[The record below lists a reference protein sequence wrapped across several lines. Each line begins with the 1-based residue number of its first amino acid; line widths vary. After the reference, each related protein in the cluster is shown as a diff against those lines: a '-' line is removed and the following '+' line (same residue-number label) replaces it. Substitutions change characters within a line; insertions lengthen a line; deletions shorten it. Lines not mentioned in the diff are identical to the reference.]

1 MSRMESC
8 STVSR
13 FSYDLRLKLWKI
25 PNNHILVSYP
35 GVRIVQ
41 HHEDDE
47 DTSAACCTHSGHYP
61 LLSLQE
67 EPPTIRHD
75 HKQLGCLY
83 GGISQISLR
92 LDIWWVWMSH
102 RLLFSSWLWQTPP
115 LCLKRT
121 NSICLYQT
129 FFFIDTNST
138 WDSFREAELSL
149 CRSYSFL
156 WVPLVNI
163 I

>member
-1 MSRMESC
+1 MGTLMSRMESC

-102 RLLFSSWLWQTPP
+102 RLLFSSWLWQTPT

-121 NSICLYQT
+121 NSICLSDVLLHWHKFHLRLIQ
-129 FFFIDTNST
+129 
-138 WDSFREAELSL
+138 
-149 CRSYSFL
+149 RSWTIL
-156 WVPLVNI
+156 M
-163 I
+163 